1 MTTTRTG
8 VGRYLALG
16 TRRSFSNMEKTDMTS
31 HSTDKDLNVAG
42 THIGQSLDQL
52 RADIAALSE
61 TVARLASEGAA
72 SARSQ
77 IRESTVR
84 AARGASTAGE
94 QIYHD
99 AAALGRDAADTAHVA
114 TAQIES
120 QIVRNPITAV
130 LAALGIGFAV
140 GIMSRR

>member
-1 MTTTRTG
+1 
-8 VGRYLALG
+8 
-16 TRRSFSNMEKTDMTS
+16 MTS
-31 HSTDKDLNVAG
+31 HSTDKDLSVAG

-84 AARGASTAGE
+84 AARGASTAG
-94 QIYHD
+94 
-99 AAALGRDAADTAHVA
+99 AASKLRRVIIPPILSPFTPPALPPAHPFERERARGSWAYAPPGSERAKSVGPLGGTGPA
-114 TAQIES
+114 GED
-120 QIVRNPITAV
+120 V
-130 LAALGIGFAV
+130 LGALEDVEFEG
-140 GIMSRR
+140 